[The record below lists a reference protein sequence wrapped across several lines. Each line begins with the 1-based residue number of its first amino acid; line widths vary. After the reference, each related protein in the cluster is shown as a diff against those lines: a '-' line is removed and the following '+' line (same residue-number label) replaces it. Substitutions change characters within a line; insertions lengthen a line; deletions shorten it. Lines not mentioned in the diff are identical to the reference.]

1 MFHKMFPSFI
11 SERMW
16 AIVFTVF
23 SFIVSNFGLN
33 AIITYAIPFL
43 MFIYPLAISLIILAL
58 FGKFFNYDKRVFAS
72 TTIFTFLVAL
82 LDFIVSFP
90 KDSFMP
96 LNFIEAIGGLRG
108 KLPLADIGLAWVVPA
123 IVGLI
128 IGIIVTKVKP
138 QSSK

>member
-1 MFHKMFPSFI
+1 
-11 SERMW
+11 
-16 AIVFTVF
+16 
-23 SFIVSNFGLN
+23 
-33 AIITYAIPFL
+33 

-108 KLPLADIGLAWVVPA
+108 KLPLADIGLAWMVPA